1 MEDKLSTIH
10 KIDNEH
16 IEYKDSQEKLE
27 QLEYTESGVFS
38 KSEKTLE
45 TKTVESELEFRTLF
59 DHSYDAIFLI
69 RDFVIIDSN
78 KKTLNLFGYTKEEIV
93 GKSPMYLS
101 PTIQP
106 DGSDSYKKGM
116 QKMNDTLKG
125 IPQFFE
131 WTHTKKSGTNFDA
144 EISLNRIVI
153 DKETYVQAIVRDITE
168 QKKTKDMLL
177 LTQFTIDHASESI
190 FWIRSDGGIMYTN
203 EASIELLGYS
213 HEEYKSMAIYDID
226 HDFNIEKSAEI
237 WRRAKKDG
245 HFRFES
251 RYCKKNG
258 ELLPVE
264 VTANYVKYQDKHIVA
279 CFVRDI
285 TKQKLAETEK
295 RRMEEERL
303 KMNKLESIGMLA
315 GGIAHDFNNIL
326 TTILGNISLA
336 KIYLKNDIKKV
347 DAKINEAE
355 KALFRAR
362 DLTQQLLTFSR
373 GGVPV
378 KKTIL
383 LEPLIKESVLFAL
396 RDSSVQVNFNISEDI
411 FPTDVD
417 EGMIGQAIN
426 NLIINAVQ
434 AMPDGGSIDVAVDN
448 IILENKTTI
457 EGLQLEKG
465 SYVKITIKDHGIGIS
480 NEHIAKIFDP
490 YFTTKEKRTGLGLA
504 TTFSIIQKHGG
515 HITVNS
521 ELGIGTIFNIYLVA
535 SPEHITI
542 NRKTNKPVYGQGKI
556 LIMDDDEDI
565 LNIAG
570 EMLSTLGYEVE
581 YAKNGVEAIDKY
593 KKMLEQN
600 NPFDLVIMDLTIPGG
615 MGGKDAIKGLLALDR
630 HVKAIVSSG
639 YSDDPIMGNHTE
651 YGFVGV
657 ALKPYKLNEL
667 SEIVQKAIKQK
678 PSLPIRSKII

>member
-1 MEDKLSTIH
+1 MSTIH

-326 TTILGNISLA
+326 TAILGNISLA

-396 RDSSVQVNFNISEDI
+396 RGSSVQVNFNISEDI

>member
-1 MEDKLSTIH
+1 
-10 KIDNEH
+10 
-16 IEYKDSQEKLE
+16 
-27 QLEYTESGVFS
+27 
-38 KSEKTLE
+38 
-45 TKTVESELEFRTLF
+45 
-59 DHSYDAIFLI
+59 I

-78 KKTLNLFGYTKEEIV
+78 KKTLNLFGYKKEEIV

-101 PTIQP
+101 PPIQP
-106 DGSDSYKKGM
+106 DGSDSYEKGM

-326 TTILGNISLA
+326 NDPRQHFTCKDISQ
-336 KIYLKNDIKKV
+336 KRHQK
-347 DAKINEAE
+347 
-355 KALFRAR
+355 
-362 DLTQQLLTFSR
+362 
-373 GGVPV
+373 GGC
-378 KKTIL
+378 
-383 LEPLIKESVLFAL
+383 
-396 RDSSVQVNFNISEDI
+396 
-411 FPTDVD
+411 
-417 EGMIGQAIN
+417 
-426 NLIINAVQ
+426 
-434 AMPDGGSIDVAVDN
+434 
-448 IILENKTTI
+448 
-457 EGLQLEKG
+457 
-465 SYVKITIKDHGIGIS
+465 
-480 NEHIAKIFDP
+480 
-490 YFTTKEKRTGLGLA
+490 
-504 TTFSIIQKHGG
+504 
-515 HITVNS
+515 
-521 ELGIGTIFNIYLVA
+521 
-535 SPEHITI
+535 
-542 NRKTNKPVYGQGKI
+542 
-556 LIMDDDEDI
+556 
-565 LNIAG
+565 
-570 EMLSTLGYEVE
+570 
-581 YAKNGVEAIDKY
+581 
-593 KKMLEQN
+593 
-600 NPFDLVIMDLTIPGG
+600 
-615 MGGKDAIKGLLALDR
+615 
-630 HVKAIVSSG
+630 
-639 YSDDPIMGNHTE
+639 
-651 YGFVGV
+651 
-657 ALKPYKLNEL
+657 
-667 SEIVQKAIKQK
+667 
-678 PSLPIRSKII
+678 

>member
-1 MEDKLSTIH
+1 MSTIY
-10 KIDNEH
+10 KTDDEH

-396 RDSSVQVNFNISEDI
+396 RGSSVQVNFNISEDI

>member
-1 MEDKLSTIH
+1 MSTIH

-396 RDSSVQVNFNISEDI
+396 RGSSVQVNFNISEDI

-678 PSLPIRSKII
+678 

>member
-1 MEDKLSTIH
+1 MSTIH

-396 RDSSVQVNFNISEDI
+396 RGSSVQVNFNISEDI

>member
-1 MEDKLSTIH
+1 MSTIH
-10 KIDNEH
+10 KTDNEH
-16 IEYKDSQEKLE
+16 IEYKGSQEKLE
-27 QLEYTESGVFS
+27 QLESTESGVFS
-38 KSEKTLE
+38 KAEKTLE
-45 TKTVESELEFRTLF
+45 TKTIGSEIKFRTLF

-78 KKTLNLFGYTKEEIV
+78 KKTLNIFGYTKEEIV

-116 QKMNDTLKG
+116 QRMNDTLKG

-396 RDSSVQVNFNISEDI
+396 RGSSVQVNFNISEDI

>member
-1 MEDKLSTIH
+1 MSTIH

-264 VTANYVKYQDKHIVA
+264 VTANYMKYQDKHIVV

>member
-1 MEDKLSTIH
+1 LSTIH

-226 HDFNIEKSAEI
+226 HDFNIEKSA
-237 WRRAKKDG
+237 
-245 HFRFES
+245 
-251 RYCKKNG
+251 
-258 ELLPVE
+258 
-264 VTANYVKYQDKHIVA
+264 
-279 CFVRDI
+279 
-285 TKQKLAETEK
+285 
-295 RRMEEERL
+295 
-303 KMNKLESIGMLA
+303 
-315 GGIAHDFNNIL
+315 
-326 TTILGNISLA
+326 
-336 KIYLKNDIKKV
+336 
-347 DAKINEAE
+347 
-355 KALFRAR
+355 
-362 DLTQQLLTFSR
+362 
-373 GGVPV
+373 
-378 KKTIL
+378 
-383 LEPLIKESVLFAL
+383 
-396 RDSSVQVNFNISEDI
+396 
-411 FPTDVD
+411 
-417 EGMIGQAIN
+417 
-426 NLIINAVQ
+426 
-434 AMPDGGSIDVAVDN
+434 
-448 IILENKTTI
+448 
-457 EGLQLEKG
+457 
-465 SYVKITIKDHGIGIS
+465 
-480 NEHIAKIFDP
+480 
-490 YFTTKEKRTGLGLA
+490 
-504 TTFSIIQKHGG
+504 
-515 HITVNS
+515 
-521 ELGIGTIFNIYLVA
+521 
-535 SPEHITI
+535 
-542 NRKTNKPVYGQGKI
+542 
-556 LIMDDDEDI
+556 
-565 LNIAG
+565 
-570 EMLSTLGYEVE
+570 
-581 YAKNGVEAIDKY
+581 
-593 KKMLEQN
+593 
-600 NPFDLVIMDLTIPGG
+600 
-615 MGGKDAIKGLLALDR
+615 
-630 HVKAIVSSG
+630 
-639 YSDDPIMGNHTE
+639 
-651 YGFVGV
+651 
-657 ALKPYKLNEL
+657 
-667 SEIVQKAIKQK
+667 
-678 PSLPIRSKII
+678 

>member
-1 MEDKLSTIH
+1 MSTIH

-213 HEEYKSMAIYDID
+213 HEEYESMAIYDID

-396 RDSSVQVNFNISEDI
+396 RGSSVQVNFNISEDI

-678 PSLPIRSKII
+678 

>member
-1 MEDKLSTIH
+1 MSTIH

-93 GKSPMYLS
+93 GKSPIELS
-101 PTIQP
+101 PPIQP
-106 DGSDSYKKGM
+106 DGSDSYEKGM

-396 RDSSVQVNFNISEDI
+396 RGSSVQVNFNISEDI

>member
-396 RDSSVQVNFNISEDI
+396 RGSSVQVNFNISEDI

-678 PSLPIRSKII
+678 

>member
-396 RDSSVQVNFNISEDI
+396 RGSSVQVNFNISEDI

-457 EGLQLEKG
+457 EGLQLEKD

-521 ELGIGTIFNIYLVA
+521 ELDIGTIFNIYLVA

>member
-1 MEDKLSTIH
+1 MSTIH

-177 LTQFTIDHASESI
+177 LTQFTVDHASESI
-190 FWIRSDGGIMYTN
+190 FWIRSDGAIMYTN
-203 EASIELLGYS
+203 EASIELLGYP

-396 RDSSVQVNFNISEDI
+396 RGSSVQVNFNISEDI

>member
-1 MEDKLSTIH
+1 MSTIH

-213 HEEYKSMAIYDID
+213 HEEYESMAIYDID

-396 RDSSVQVNFNISEDI
+396 RGSSVQVNFNISEDI

>member
-1 MEDKLSTIH
+1 LSTIH

-396 RDSSVQVNFNISEDI
+396 RGSSVQVNFNISEDI

>member
-1 MEDKLSTIH
+1 LSTIH

-396 RDSSVQVNFNISEDI
+396 RGSSVQVNFNISEDI

-570 EMLSTLGYEVE
+570 EMLNTLGYEVE

-593 KKMLEQN
+593 KTMLEQN

>member
-396 RDSSVQVNFNISEDI
+396 RGSSVQVNFNISEDI

>member
-1 MEDKLSTIH
+1 MSTFH
-10 KIDNEH
+10 KTDDEH

-190 FWIRSDGGIMYTN
+190 FWIRSDGAIMYTN

-264 VTANYVKYQDKHIVA
+264 VTANYMKYQDKHIVA

>member
-1 MEDKLSTIH
+1 MSTFH
-10 KIDNEH
+10 KTDDEH

-27 QLEYTESGVFS
+27 QLEYTETGVFS
-38 KSEKTLE
+38 KAEKTLE
-45 TKTVESELEFRTLF
+45 TKVVESELEFRTLF

-78 KKTLNLFGYTKEEIV
+78 KKTLNIFGYTKEEIV
-93 GKSPMYLS
+93 GKSPIELS
-101 PTIQP
+101 PPIQP
-106 DGSDSYKKGM
+106 DGSDSYEKGM

-177 LTQFTIDHASESI
+177 LTQFTVDHASESI

-203 EASIELLGYS
+203 ETSIELLGYS
-213 HEEYKSMAIYDID
+213 HEEYESMAIYDID

-396 RDSSVQVNFNISEDI
+396 RGSSVQVNFNISEDI

-480 NEHIAKIFDP
+480 NEHIDKIFDP

-593 KKMLEQN
+593 KTMLEQN

-657 ALKPYKLNEL
+657 APKPYKLNEL

-678 PSLPIRSKII
+678 

>member
-1 MEDKLSTIH
+1 MSTIH

-177 LTQFTIDHASESI
+177 LTQFTVDHASESI

-213 HEEYKSMAIYDID
+213 HEEYESMAIYDID

-396 RDSSVQVNFNISEDI
+396 RGSSVQVNFNISEDI

>member
-326 TTILGNISLA
+326 TAILGNISLA

-396 RDSSVQVNFNISEDI
+396 RGSSVQVNFNISEDI

>member
-1 MEDKLSTIH
+1 MSTIH

-396 RDSSVQVNFNISEDI
+396 RGSSVQVNFNISEDI

-593 KKMLEQN
+593 KTMLEQN